1 MNRIPQFD
9 CSPAPVLPAWLR
21 SHPADWAPGTLDRA
35 ALQAAATALRGQP
48 GFDADAR
55 RFASHWLTAYDS
67 SPTLHAVMRDTP
79 RYLLLAACLR
89 LAHAHA
95 GGRDGSGQAG
105 ITPTRLTHFLTGGGR
120 QLASISASRVKV
132 MLGHAKAHGLL
143 RPIAGRGDARLHP
156 LEPTPRLQ
164 EAMALWVAGFL
175 HGITPRMLL
184 PCTPESMVATPGF
197 VGELFTYRLAGFV
210 EDRHILS
217 EGLPALRWIMD
228 RTKGYHLFLSLMR
241 TLQCQPAGTALALA
255 PPAALAAQ
263 SRVSRAT
270 VQNFL
275 KGCQQQGWLAP
286 GGTPQ
291 LWCLS
296 TGFTTEAL
304 HWMALEFLWMHG
316 LAVAAWHR
324 VRASGPGSAQ
334 GRSAAA

>member
-1 MNRIPQFD
+1 MNHIPQFD
-9 CSPAPVLPAWLR
+9 GLSPPPLPAWLR
-21 SHPADWAPGTLDRA
+21 HHPADWVPGTLDRA
-35 ALQAAATALRGQP
+35 ALQAAATALQLQP

-55 RFASHWLTAYDS
+55 HFAIHWQAAYDS
-67 SPTLHAVMRDTP
+67 STTLHAVMRDTP
-79 RYLLLAACLR
+79 RYLLLVACLR
-89 LAHAHA
+89 LAHTHA
-95 GGRDGSGQAG
+95 GSGDGQAG

-120 QLASISASRVKV
+120 QLASISPSRVKV

-143 RPIAGRGDARLHP
+143 QPVAGRGDARLHP

-164 EAMALWVAGFL
+164 GAMALWVTGFL
-175 HGITPRMLL
+175 HGIAPRMPL
-184 PCTPESMVATPGF
+184 PCTPEAMVATPGF

-210 EDRHILS
+210 EDRFILS

-241 TLQCQPAGTALALA
+241 RLQRQPDGTALTLA

-270 VQNFL
+270 VQNLL
-275 KGCQQQGWLAP
+275 KGCQQQGWLTQDS
-286 GGTPQ
+286 TPQ
-291 LWCLS
+291 QWRLS
-296 TGFTTEAL
+296 AGFTTEAL

-324 VRASGPGSAQ
+324 VHGSAAPVI
-334 GRSAAA
+334 RPA